1 MERFMNVLVQFYPG
15 DTDSKFGYILEVT
28 DRGFII
34 EVTESKSRSYPV
46 GTMFIS
52 HSSPFTFIVK

>member
-28 DRGFII
+28 DHGFII
-34 EVTESKSRSYPV
+34 EVTESRCNGHPV

-52 HSSPFTFIVK
+52 HSSPFTFVVK